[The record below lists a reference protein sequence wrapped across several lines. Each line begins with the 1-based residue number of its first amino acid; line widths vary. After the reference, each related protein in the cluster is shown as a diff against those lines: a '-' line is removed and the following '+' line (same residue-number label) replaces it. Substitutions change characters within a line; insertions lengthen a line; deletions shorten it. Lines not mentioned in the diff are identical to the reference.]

1 MHRLSCPCWYNEITK
16 EIKNSLNK
24 IRVAPKNSQRPRAQK
39 GTEMTREELFEELT
53 MFYEAAGIDSEL
65 IFQEF
70 SDLSY
75 EELLDRYN
83 ELDMD

>member
-1 MHRLSCPCWYNEITK
+1 
-16 EIKNSLNK
+16 
-24 IRVAPKNSQRPRAQK
+24 
-39 GTEMTREELFEELT
+39 MTREELFEELT